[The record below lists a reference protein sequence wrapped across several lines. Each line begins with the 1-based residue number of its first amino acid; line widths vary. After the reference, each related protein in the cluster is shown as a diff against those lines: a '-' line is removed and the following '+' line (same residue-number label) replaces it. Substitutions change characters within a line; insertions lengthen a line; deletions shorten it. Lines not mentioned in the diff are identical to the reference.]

1 MMGKRSS
8 PFVSRIAILLLICA
22 ELVCFSA
29 SQSTTCNMPS
39 VEEGQTAALTCEFG
53 FDMQEV
59 GQRRDVIIK
68 RVRTTSSKPE
78 ELLECY
84 WDLTTDDYRCK
95 VKNPRFS
102 FNSHIT
108 DHVTLRLLKATQE
121 DEGQYY
127 CDVTSQ
133 RAASCNFSVEAK
145 TEPKT
150 TCTMPSVEEGQTAEF
165 TCFLPPTL
173 KGELPSVVLI
183 RRQTGGTDSRP
194 EEIGKCDK
202 QNGAFTCKKKL
213 DKAFISYY
221 NNTQVN
227 LLLLNGKKED
237 AGDYYCEAPGAT
249 PVYCD
254 FTVWC
259 E

>member
-1 MMGKRSS
+1 
-8 PFVSRIAILLLICA
+8 
-22 ELVCFSA
+22 
-29 SQSTTCNMPS
+29 
-39 VEEGQTAALTCEFG
+39 
-53 FDMQEV
+53 
-59 GQRRDVIIK
+59 
-68 RVRTTSSKPE
+68 
-78 ELLECY
+78 
-84 WDLTTDDYRCK
+84 
-95 VKNPRFS
+95 
-102 FNSHIT
+102 
-108 DHVTLRLLKATQE
+108 
-121 DEGQYY
+121 
-127 CDVTSQ
+127 
-133 RAASCNFSVEAK
+133 
-145 TEPKT
+145 
-150 TCTMPSVEEGQTAEF
+150 MPSVEEGQTAEF